1 MKMNI
6 TDVKERKALLPHR
19 IFTIDFVRGLA
30 VVLMAL
36 DHASLYWN
44 EGRQSMEGLQ
54 GFRPIFPDFFQ
65 FLIRFVSH
73 WSAPTFIFLAGT
85 SLALSEVNRLKKGT
99 TEWEITKHFVI
110 RGFVLLVIEW
120 TLIVIVF
127 AAAPF
132 YFGVLA
138 CIGIGIIIL
147 AFLRRLPTRVIL
159 MSSLTLLMF
168 SPLIVYFDYSEVA
181 FKLPAYLYYFQV
193 AIFDPVLPYG
203 LYPLVPWIGIMGLGY
218 VFGHW
223 VQKQQQLSNSN
234 QLNVKRLAMIGTV
247 CIAAFFTFR
256 IGPINIPG
264 GWPLNYLTAESFTV
278 EHFFLLAK
286 YPPSLVFLFWT
297 LGGMC
302 LALAL
307 GFKLQNQPWFQKLTV
322 PVIVFGASPLFFY
335 VAHLYLYSIVPA
347 TLNLLN
353 SFSLLTTLIV
363 WFLGLIVLYPLCL
376 RFQMIKKRYSHSPLK
391 YI

>member
-1 MKMNI
+1 MNI
-6 TDVKERKALLPHR
+6 AEIKEQKASR
-19 IFTIDFVRGLA
+19 ISTIDFVRGLA

-44 EGRQSMEGLQ
+44 EGRRSMEGLQ

-65 FLIRFVSH
+65 FLIRFFSH
-73 WSAPTFIFLAGT
+73 WCAPTFIFLAGT
-85 SLALSEVNRLKKGT
+85 SLTFSEVNRLKKGT
-99 TEWEITKHFVI
+99 TEWEITKHFII
-110 RGFVLLVIEW
+110 RGLVLLAIEW
-120 TLIVIVF
+120 TLIALIF
-127 AAAPF
+127 NAAPF

-147 AFLRRLPTRVIL
+147 AFLRRLPTQAIL
-159 MSSLTLLMF
+159 VFSITLLMF
-168 SPLIVYFDYSEVA
+168 SPLMNYLVYSDIA
-181 FKLPAYLYYFQV
+181 FALPASLYYFQV

-203 LYPLVPWIGIMGLGY
+203 LYPLIPWISIMGLGY

-223 VQKQQQLSNSN
+223 VQKQQQLSNGN
-234 QLNVKRLAMIGTV
+234 QLIAKRLAIIGAF
-247 CIAAFFTFR
+247 CIGAFFIFR

-264 GWPLNYLTAESFTV
+264 GWPFNYLTAESFAFD
-278 EHFFLLAK
+278 HFFLLAK

-302 LALAL
+302 IALSI
-307 GFKLQNQPWFQKLTV
+307 GFKLQNQMWFQKWTI
-322 PVIVFGASPLFFY
+322 PVVVFGTTPLFFY

-347 TLNLLN
+347 IFSLLN

-363 WFLGLIVLYPLCL
+363 WLLGLIILHPLCL
-376 RFQMIKKRYSHSPLK
+376 RFQMIKKRYIDSPLK